1 MPLEPIQ
8 FAHLVSRLQLI
19 ASRGDGFGR
28 DDIQLIYDT
37 LEQFAKAQ
45 GTYRFYDS
53 SNLVG
58 NLKDLVR
65 AARADRKIEAIKAV
79 RSMTG
84 QGLKESKDLVEA
96 AWGPTWPPT
105 TM

>member
-1 MPLEPIQ
+1 MHIEPVQ

-37 LEQFAKAQ
+37 LEQFVP
-45 GTYRFYDS
+45 S
-53 SNLVG
+53 SG
-58 NLKDLVR
+58 ASPEPLKELIR
-65 AARADRKIEAIKAV
+65 ATKTDRKLEAIKAV

-84 QGLKESKDLVEA
+84 FGLKEAKDLVES